1 MVKTVDDKEIDY
13 YNTSGRA
20 NLTTT
25 KTPKVAL
32 LALLA
37 LLPGFALADELT
49 DRAKTLLE
57 QNKATEA
64 FALLDTEENVRA
76 GEVSYDLL
84 LGVSAL
90 ESGQNTR
97 AVFALERV
105 LAVEPNNA
113 RARAEIARAY
123 LAMGD
128 TTAARQEFESVQKQG
143 VPPEV

>member
-84 LGVSAL
+84 LGVSA
-90 ESGQNTR
+90 
-97 AVFALERV
+97 
-105 LAVEPNNA
+105 
-113 RARAEIARAY
+113 
-123 LAMGD
+123 
-128 TTAARQEFESVQKQG
+128 
-143 VPPEV
+143 

>member
-1 MVKTVDDKEIDY
+1 MGRTVDDKEIDY

-20 NLTTT
+20 NLTTIQI
-25 KTPKVAL
+25 PKVAL

-49 DRAKTLLE
+49 DHAKTLLE
-57 QNKATEA
+57 QNKAAEA
-64 FALLDTEENVRA
+64 FALLNVEESVRA

-84 LGVSAL
+84 LGISAV

-105 LAVEPNNA
+105 LAMEPNNA
-113 RARAEIARAY
+113 RARAEIARA
-123 LAMGD
+123 
-128 TTAARQEFESVQKQG
+128 
-143 VPPEV
+143 